1 MLACRR
7 AAEPRRQV
15 TCCWVRYQRMPLPRS
30 GPSIDGDDCTGQQ
43 PTLTLAP
50 MRAVQELATIITAS
64 FGGDKAS
71 LDRLETNSADA
82 GMAATALS
90 LLQVPPG
97 SFGPP
102 TQQFASAMVVRYCRA
117 AVVDATQTSALC
129 QQALQLGLSPPP
141 GTRQNVSMNLLT
153 AAAAAASRLSADA
166 IAFVHAQALA
176 RHTAACSGSAGAGSD
191 PDFEGTTVALKL
203 LRLIAE
209 ECARETQ
216 AAADHAALG
225 AIRPLARPTLEAV
238 ATSLSVVV
246 RRGDA
251 GGSGA
256 QQGGGGAAKAA
267 RAALSCLQQWV
278 RVCEVKIEDAVTVH
292 ELLPA
297 LLSMLSTNDG
307 ALADGAAESLAA
319 FLPQAAEPGLEAFAE
334 VTRALSSQLPRLD
347 FRNPAQAE
355 VCRALTRLGCG
366 LSDLAWPDRYVQVR
380 TS

>member
-1 MLACRR
+1 
-7 AAEPRRQV
+7 
-15 TCCWVRYQRMPLPRS
+15 MPLPRS
-30 GPSIDGDDCTGQQ
+30 GPSIDGGDCTGQQ
-43 PTLTLAP
+43 PALPLAP

-90 LLQVPPG
+90 LLQAPPG

-102 TQQFASAMVVRYCRA
+102 TQQFASVMVVRYCRA

-166 IAFVHAQALA
+166 IVFVHAQALA

-191 PDFEGTTVALKL
+191 PDFEAGTTVALKL

-238 ATSLSVVV
+238 ATSLSAAV

-278 RVCEVKIEDAVTVH
+278 RVCAVKIEDAATVH

-334 VTRALSSQLPRLD
+334 VARALSSQFARLD
-347 FRNPAQAE
+347 FRNPAQ
-355 VCRALTRLGCG
+355 VRA
-366 LSDLAWPDRYVQVR
+366 SYM
-380 TS
+380 